1 MTSIELIDKKEQ
13 LQLRAENILS
23 GAEKESRKLT
33 DEESAN
39 FNEIV
44 KQIEVADTELREIT
58 DNLNKRNNNKSI
70 MEKFSLLRD
79 IQLMAM
85 RKGTAKV

>member
-44 KQIEVADTELREIT
+44 KQI
-58 DNLNKRNNNKSI
+58 
-70 MEKFSLLRD
+70 
-79 IQLMAM
+79 
-85 RKGTAKV
+85 